1 MTKGQKIELLFWML
15 GLGWLAFSN
24 PVAHYFTFCPIKN
37 LGFDFCP
44 GCGLG
49 HSISHIF
56 HGNFKES
63 WQSHPLGIF
72 AIVLI
77 IKRIV
82 ELFLKIKV
90 ANSQKSIAK

>member
-1 MTKGQKIELLFWML
+1 MKLSMTKGQKIELLFWML

-24 PVAHYFTFCPIKN
+24 PTEHHFTFCPIKN
-37 LGFDFCP
+37 LGFDFCL

-77 IKRIV
+77 IRRIV
-82 ELFLKIKV
+82 ELIQKIKD
-90 ANSQKSIAK
+90 KTTI